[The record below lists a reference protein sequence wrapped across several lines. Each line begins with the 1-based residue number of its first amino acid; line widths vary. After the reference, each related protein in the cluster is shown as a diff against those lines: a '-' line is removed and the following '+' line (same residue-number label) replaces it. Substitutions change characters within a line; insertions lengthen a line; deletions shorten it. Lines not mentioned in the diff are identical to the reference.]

1 MGRLAVLVKTESV
14 PDRLV
19 RAMLGGGLLAV
30 SAVSFGVATGKPISI
45 TAAATGAIL
54 LFTAATGSYLLH
66 RPLGVDTS
74 TERNG
79 STE

>member
-1 MGRLAVLVKTESV
+1 MLVKNEGVS
-14 PDRLV
+14 DRLV

-30 SAVSFGVATGKPISI
+30 SAVSFDVTIGRPLGI

-54 LFTAATGSYLLH
+54 LFTATTGSCLLH
-66 RPLGVDTS
+66 RPLGVDTPK
-74 TERNG
+74 ERNG